1 MNWFLF
7 CILGLTKL
15 PQGNVEAAGET
26 AGKQL
31 HRFPSCVADKLYGMN
46 DEEIFETLC
55 GVWSNVMFDCSGTEL
70 EMVANMCSSD
80 EEGLDNVF
88 RRLNG
93 HGDMG
98 GIPGAGGGDYNE
110 DDDMGG
116 IPGAGSGD
124 YNEDDEG
131 GIPGAGDMG
140 GIPGAGG
147 GDYNEDDDM
156 GGIPGAGSGDYNEDD
171 EGGIPGAGDMGGI
184 PGAGGGDYTY
194 GADYTYGSADS
205 LSDMDGPLVMLAGNG
220 KCEVFD
226 NAAGVANMCF
236 RSVGYDSFE
245 NCEFEYRG
253 NALELNLVFTVFDIE
268 MGGPQVI
275 FFFFVVIFCC
285 TLTLF

>member
-93 HGDMG
+93 H
-98 GIPGAGGGDYNE
+98 
-110 DDDMGG
+110 
-116 IPGAGSGD
+116 
-124 YNEDDEG
+124 
-131 GIPGAGDMG
+131 GDMG